1 MALKKRSNVL
11 GDVRQA
17 AMLGKL
23 IPSPHAQQQMVKRDI
38 QMSDIEEAIS
48 RAKLEKNKDSL
59 TDDKKEWKYA
69 LRGKNDEG
77 DKDLRIIIIFDNPN
91 AIIVTAIDKNK
102 KED

>member
-1 MALKKRSNVL
+1 MALKKRPNVL
-11 GDVRQA
+11 EEVRQA
-17 AMLGKL
+17 TLIGRL
-23 IPSPHAQQQMVKRDI
+23 IPSPHAQQQMEKRNI

-48 RAKLEKNKDSL
+48 RARLEKKKDSL
-59 TDDKKEWKYA
+59 TEDKKEWKYA

-77 DKDLRIIIIFDNPN
+77 DKDLRIVIMFDDPS